1 MGSAA
6 GESPSTSTVEQW
18 TAPAAPTGMSSSG
31 WTTSSFDVS
40 WVAPDVGTG
49 PAVTGYTLYERV
61 THSLADVAGASGV
74 PTSALQIMLSE
85 DTDSVVVD
93 TVAYDGSASTA
104 VTTTLSGLSGGVSY
118 DYVVAARSS
127 AGEGVRSSALSV
139 STSPPAPGSVA
150 SVSQTTSSI
159 TLSWSAPVV
168 TTGSAVTGYNVYIN
182 DGSNADP
189 STVVSCGGDALS
201 TTCTASGL
209 TGGVSYRFQVSALST
224 TGESDR
230 SSVLTQLTAPAE
242 VAADSVTFG
251 SITMTSMV
259 LTWSAPSGTAATG
272 YIVYRDD
279 GDDQTPSI
287 VAFEGAALTA
297 TVSGLTG
304 GTSYNYMVAALSE
317 AGVGDVSGVSRQST
331 SPASP
336 LGLSSDTQTSTSIT
350 LSWSASVVSGGSAV
364 TSYNV
369 YRNDGSS
376 AAAALSST
384 AAHTTTDGST
394 TTATLSQ
401 LSPGLLYSFAVSA
414 VSDAGEGEQSSI
426 LAQSSSPGA
435 PASGPTS
442 VHQTST
448 SISLEWSAPASDG
461 SSGADAT
468 GYRLYSIADGVDP
481 QVLYAGPATAYE
493 QADLTAGTSYSYAVS
508 AVSDAGESP
517 STASI
522 VQSTAPSAPTALV
535 STHQSSTTI
544 MLDWEAPT
552 PLSDPLTGYR
562 VYQRVTHE
570 LNALMGGD
578 VPDAVLA
585 HFFGDVFDD
594 FVVWN
599 EDTQVY
605 DGAGNTATAIEIS
618 GLSSGTVYEFVVAP
632 LSLAGEG
639 AKGDSVVQS
648 TAPAAPDTPVA
659 FDATS
664 SSITV
669 GVPSVAV
676 PSGS

>member
-1 MGSAA
+1 
-6 GESPSTSTVEQW
+6 
-18 TAPAAPTGMSSSG
+18 
-31 WTTSSFDVS
+31 
-40 WVAPDVGTG
+40 
-49 PAVTGYTLYERV
+49 
-61 THSLADVAGASGV
+61 
-74 PTSALQIMLSE
+74 
-85 DTDSVVVD
+85 VVVD
-93 TVAYDGSASTA
+93 TVAYDGSGDTA
-104 VTTTLSGLSGGVSY
+104 VSTSLSGLSGGVSY

-127 AGEGVRSSALSV
+127 AGEGARSTALSV

-242 VAADSVTFG
+242 VVANSMTFD

-297 TVSGLTG
+297 TVSGLAG

-364 TSYNV
+364 TSYKV
-369 YRNDGSS
+369 YANDGSS
-376 AAAALSST
+376 VAAALSQS
-384 AAHTTTDGST
+384 AVATTDGST
-394 TTATLSQ
+394 TVATVSQ

-414 VSDAGEGEQSSI
+414 VSDAGEGEQSTV
-426 LAQSSSPGA
+426 LAQSTSPGV

-448 SISLEWSAPASDG
+448 SISLDWSAPSSDG
-461 SSGADAT
+461 SSGEDAS
-468 GYRLYSIADGVDP
+468 GYRLYDVAGQNAVLLYDGPD
-481 QVLYAGPATAYE
+481 TAYE
-493 QADLTAGTSYSYAVS
+493 QVGLTAGTSYSYAVS
-508 AVSDAGESP
+508 AVSAAGESP
-517 STASI
+517 ST
-522 VQSTAPSAPTALV
+522 STL
-535 STHQSSTTI
+535 
-544 MLDWEAPT
+544 
-552 PLSDPLTGYR
+552 
-562 VYQRVTHE
+562 
-570 LNALMGGD
+570 
-578 VPDAVLA
+578 
-585 HFFGDVFDD
+585 
-594 FVVWN
+594 
-599 EDTQVY
+599 
-605 DGAGNTATAIEIS
+605 
-618 GLSSGTVYEFVVAP
+618 
-632 LSLAGEG
+632 
-639 AKGDSVVQS
+639 VQS
-648 TAPAAPDTPVA
+648 TAPAAPTGL
-659 FDATS
+659 S
-664 SSITV
+664 SSGWSTSGFDV
-669 GVPSVAV
+669 SWSAPSGGGPAVTGYTLYERVTYEMADVGSTGGVPDAALQQMLTQSTDAVVVDTVAYDG
-676 PSGS
+676 SGDTALSTSLTGLSGGVRYDYVVAARSSAG